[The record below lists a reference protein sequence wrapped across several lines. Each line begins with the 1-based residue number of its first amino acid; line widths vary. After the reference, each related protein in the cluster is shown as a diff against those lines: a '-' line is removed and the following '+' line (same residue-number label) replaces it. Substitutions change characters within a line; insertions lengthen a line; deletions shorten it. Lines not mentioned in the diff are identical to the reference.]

1 VLLGC
6 LSLFAWVFSNKW
18 EQQPKKKF
26 FFLGGE
32 GEYLAGLRNILTLLL
47 LSLLLHCQ
55 EAVDFLFELLDER
68 LLLATALRLFA
79 FSKKKK

>member
-1 VLLGC
+1 LHG
-6 LSLFAWVFSNKW
+6 FFQINGSNN
-18 EQQPKKKF
+18 QKKKIF
-26 FFLGGE
+26 FFLGGGK